1 MDLKFLAAFLLLAV
15 TVYAIP
21 FESNDPFET
30 EAPVEAIDADDNSD
44 EGLSA
49 INDLMRDTEK
59 SVKKKRPRGMRR
71 PYFSKGKYCVCK
83 KLRRPKGDEPE
94 ITEKDVDDHIK
105 EMAEKVDD
113 SMAGI
118 KLKSKG
124 NALRKIVRSF
134 FHRETL
140 SCYCTYKRPIVRLMN
155 ALRYLHYLHR
165 KQMAVFGHL
174 GFLIKQIK
182 RLRLPKGKTTK
193 GKITKGKSTKGNTTK
208 GKKGPSK
215 TKQG

>member
-1 MDLKFLAAFLLLAV
+1 MYD
-15 TVYAIP
+15 
-21 FESNDPFET
+21 
-30 EAPVEAIDADDNSD
+30 DDNSD

-49 INDLMRDTEK
+49 INDLMLDT
-59 SVKKKRPRGMRR
+59 KKPMRR

-105 EMAEKVDD
+105 EVADKVDD

-118 KLKSKG
+118 KLKSKR

-140 SCYCTYKRPIVRLMN
+140 SCYCTYKRPIVRL
-155 ALRYLHYLHR
+155 
-165 KQMAVFGHL
+165 VFA
-174 GFLIKQIK
+174 FRFKLIGQ
-182 RLRLPKGKTTK
+182 R
-193 GKITKGKSTKGNTTK
+193 
-208 GKKGPSK
+208 
-215 TKQG
+215 